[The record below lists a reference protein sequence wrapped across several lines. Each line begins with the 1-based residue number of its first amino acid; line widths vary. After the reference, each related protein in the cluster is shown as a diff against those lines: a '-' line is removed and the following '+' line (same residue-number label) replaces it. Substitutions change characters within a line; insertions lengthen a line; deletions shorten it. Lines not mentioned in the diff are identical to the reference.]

1 MTVKKSIK
9 PKQDQKVQDQAKTQ
23 DQVQVQDQ
31 TQIVVGQSQDQHS
44 SENQGQ
50 DMKKNNQDQ
59 TQSQDQAQDQTQT
72 QDQAKDQTQSQDQ
85 AKDQAQD
92 QAQDQKKIV
101 AVLSSA
107 LMSMLTSP
115 KTKQVKQDQAK
126 TKSEKKAFKNLQDQF
141 IDYTAYCL
149 SFFGQVISLN
159 DIKTKVAL
167 SKDFDDQ
174 VSSLVNRSSIG
185 SIDQNSNFS
194 GSIVFNGSQS
204 VELVDFQHFTF
215 SKSYT
220 EDLKNVSHNGL
231 YSWQVQKFC
240 KLVLIN
246 QAIKSN
252 KSLKIDQPSSCPFVS
267 LSWSS
272 FASALLSLGCPLM
285 SIEKISILKKSF
297 DHDLIDHLNNE
308 KLLLEIDLSFSSIL
322 SLGQPK
328 QDQNQVKA

>member
-1 MTVKKSIK
+1 MTVKKSI
-9 PKQDQKVQDQAKTQ
+9 PKQDQAKTKDQAKTQ
-23 DQVQVQDQ
+23 DQVQDQ
-31 TQIVVGQSQDQHS
+31 NQIVVVVGQSQDQS
-44 SENQGQ
+44 QTQSISQSD
-50 DMKKNNQDQ
+50 DMKKSINQDQ
-59 TQSQDQAQDQTQT
+59 AKSEDQAKDQTQT
-72 QDQAKDQTQSQDQ
+72 QDQAKDQS
-85 AKDQAQD
+85 QD

-101 AVLSSA
+101 SVSA
-107 LMSMLTSP
+107 GLLAMLTSP
-115 KTKQVKQDQAK
+115 KAK
-126 TKSEKKAFKNLQDQF
+126 AIKEDKIKVEKKAFKNLQDQF
-141 IDYTAYCL
+141 IDYTALSL

-185 SIDQNSNFS
+185 SIDKDTNFS
-194 GSIVFNGSQS
+194 GSIVFNGSQA
-204 VELVDFQHFTF
+204 VNLIDHQVFCF
-215 SKSYT
+215 SKSYS
-220 EDLKNVSHNGL
+220 DDKNDKTHQGV
-231 YSWQVQKFC
+231 YSWQAQKFV

-308 KLLLEIDLSFSSIL
+308 KLLLEIDLSFSSI
-322 SLGQPK
+322 PK
-328 QDQNQVKA
+328 NVFICLV

>member
-1 MTVKKSIK
+1 MTVKKSVK

-31 TQIVVGQSQDQHS
+31 TQIAVGQSQDQHS

-59 TQSQDQAQDQTQT
+59 TQS
-72 QDQAKDQTQSQDQ
+72 
-85 AKDQAQD
+85 QD

-126 TKSEKKAFKNLQDQF
+126 PKSEKKVFKNLQDQF

-159 DIKTKVAL
+159 DIKSKVAL

-185 SIDQNSNFS
+185 SIDKDTNFS

-285 SIEKISILKKSF
+285 SIEKINLLKKGF
-297 DHDLIDHLNNE
+297 DPALIDHLNNE

>member
-1 MTVKKSIK
+1 MTVKKSI
-9 PKQDQKVQDQAKTQ
+9 PKQDQKVQDQAKSQ

-31 TQIVVGQSQDQHS
+31 IIVGQSQDQS
-44 SENQGQ
+44 
-50 DMKKNNQDQ
+50 Q
-59 TQSQDQAQDQTQT
+59 TQSQGDDMKKSINQDQAKS

-85 AKDQAQD
+85 AKDQSQD
-92 QAQDQKKIV
+92 QAKIS
-101 AVLSSA
+101 LSSDI
-107 LMSMLTSP
+107 LTMLTSP

-126 TKSEKKAFKNLQDQF
+126 TKSEKKAFKNLQDQM
-141 IDYTAYCL
+141 IDFLAFSL

-185 SIDQNSNFS
+185 SIDKDTNFS
-194 GSIVFNGSQS
+194 GFVVFNGSKS

-220 EDLKNVSHNGL
+220 DDKNDKTHQGM
-231 YSWQVQKFC
+231 YSWQVQKFV

-246 QAIKSN
+246 QAIKSS
-252 KSLKIDQPSSCPFVS
+252 KSLKIDMPSSCPFIS

-272 FASALLSLGCPLM
+272 FASCLLSLGATKM
-285 SIEKISILKKSF
+285 TEEKINLLKKSF
-297 DHDLIDHLNNE
+297 SSDLIDSLNNQG
-308 KLLLEIDLSFSSIL
+308 LLIEIDLSFSSIL
-322 SLGQPK
+322 SLGQS
-328 QDQNQVKA
+328 QDQNQVKG

>member
-1 MTVKKSIK
+1 MTVKKSI
-9 PKQDQKVQDQAKTQ
+9 PKQDQAKTKDQAKTQ

-31 TQIVVGQSQDQHS
+31 TQIAVGQSQDQHS

-59 TQSQDQAQDQTQT
+59 TQS
-72 QDQAKDQTQSQDQ
+72 
-85 AKDQAQD
+85 QD

-141 IDYTAYCL
+141 IDYTALSL

-159 DIKTKVAL
+159 DVKSKVAL

-185 SIDQNSNFS
+185 SIDKDTNFS
-194 GSIVFNGSQS
+194 GSIVFNGSQA
-204 VELVDFQHFTF
+204 VNLIDHQVFCF
-215 SKSYT
+215 SKSYS
-220 EDLKNVSHNGL
+220 EDKNDKTHQGV
-231 YSWQVQKFC
+231 YSWQAQKFV

>member
-1 MTVKKSIK
+1 MTVKKSI

-31 TQIVVGQSQDQHS
+31 TQIAVGQSQDQHS

-59 TQSQDQAQDQTQT
+59 TQSQDQ
-72 QDQAKDQTQSQDQ
+72 S
-85 AKDQAQD
+85 
-92 QAQDQKKIV
+92 QDQKKIV

-126 TKSEKKAFKNLQDQF
+126 TKSEKKSFKNLQDQF

-159 DIKTKVAL
+159 DIKAKVAL

-272 FASALLSLGCPLM
+272 FASCLLALGCPLM
-285 SIEKISILKKSF
+285 SIEKINLLKKSF
-297 DHDLIDHLNNE
+297 DAALIDHLNNE